1 MISQTITKLLNKFD
15 VSYHELKLKLN
26 LVKLKRFEINQ
37 MEITPI
43 SYTYDKFIY
52 SGKYFYFIKELIPY
66 KYHYLV
72 EIEKPLAIITN
83 SKIKAFVSNIPIFF
97 VEKPINE
104 KKLTFEIKEKILQ
117 KKFRIYFFNF
127 GYGYRFINIFTPIL
141 EKRNINIFSEILKK
155 LKTINYPRGYRV
167 RFIFLEEN
175 NKTFIEKIYKEY
187 FKDAHFNVL
196 IDETGF
202 GFEKLIYKTNGYIH
216 LNKEMLNIINKHLNV
231 HYKTE
236 NIFENLK
243 IPNLIWFKSIEKNP
257 YIDTSQD
264 VAKNIFGCIN
274 FLAKELE

>member
-1 MISQTITKLLNKFD
+1 MESITKLLKKFD
-15 VSYHELKLKLN
+15 VSHHELRLN
-26 LVKLKRFEINQ
+26 LNLTKLKRFKINQ
-37 MEITPI
+37 MEIIPI

-52 SGKYFYFIKELIPY
+52 SGKYSYFIKELTPY

-83 SKIKAFVSNIPIFF
+83 SKIKSFVSNIPIFF

-104 KKLTFEIKEKILQ
+104 KKLTFEIKEKTLS
-117 KKFRIYFFNF
+117 KKFKIYFFNF
-127 GYGYRFINIFTPIL
+127 RYGYRFINIFIPIL

-155 LKTINYPRGYRV
+155 LKTINYPRRYRV

-175 NKTFIEKIYKEY
+175 NKAFIEKIYKEY

-202 GFEKLIYKTNGYIH
+202 GLEKLIYKTNGYLH
-216 LNKEMLNIINKHLNV
+216 LNKGMLNIINKHLNV

-243 IPNLIWFKSIEKNP
+243 IPNLIWFKSIEKNL
-257 YIDTSQD
+257 YIDTSQE

>member
-1 MISQTITKLLNKFD
+1 MESITRLLNKFD

>member
-1 MISQTITKLLNKFD
+1 MESITRLLNKFD

-202 GFEKLIYKTNGYIH
+202 GFEKLIYKTNAYIH

>member
-1 MISQTITKLLNKFD
+1 MESITRLLNKFD
-15 VSYHELKLKLN
+15 VSYHKLKLKLN